1 VWDLLINNPIVNALL
16 LLYGL
21 LGHQFILAIA
31 ALTLLIR
38 LVLFPLTLK
47 GQRSTEMMQALQAS
61 KEWQDIQ
68 KKYKNDREKLSQET
82 MRMYRE
88 YGVNPLGGCLPQL
101 IQLPILIGLW
111 QSINRVVALSP
122 LQLMGLSSRLY
133 SFLPGLATLVPLNDR
148 FLWLNLGQP
157 DPYMVLPVLVVVSS
171 WAQQKLLTPPNPDPQ
186 AASMNRTM
194 QIMMPLMFGFFAM
207 NFSSGLSIY
216 FVASNVIGLI
226 QYAIIHRW
234 FRAKWRLEA
243 ENNRKAVSQSKRPV
257 PQPIDTEPEEQ
268 IDTSSGQ
275 PTAKPKRKTGRKKRK
290 RK

>member
-1 VWDLLINNPIVNALL
+1 MWDLLIKNPIVNVLL

-21 LGHQFILAIA
+21 LGNQFILAIG
-31 ALTLLIR
+31 ALTLFIR

-47 GQRSTEMMQALQAS
+47 SQRSTQMMQALQSS
-61 KEWQDIQ
+61 KEWQHIQ
-68 KKYKNDREKLSQET
+68 KKYKNDREKLSQEM

-88 YGVNPLGGCLPQL
+88 HGVNPLGGCLPQL

-111 QSINRVVALSP
+111 QSINLVVALSP
-122 LQLMGLSSRLY
+122 MQLIELSGRIY
-133 SFLPGLATLVPLNDR
+133 PFLPGLDTLIPLNDR

-157 DPYMVLPVLVVVSS
+157 DPYLILPVLVVVTS
-171 WAQQKLLTPPNPDPQ
+171 WLQQKLLTPPNPDPQ
-186 AASMNRTM
+186 AASMSKSM

-216 FVASNVIGLI
+216 FVASNLVGLT

-234 FRAKWRLEA
+234 FRARWRDEA
-243 ENNRKAVSQSKRPV
+243 NNRNTKQPKKADTKEQESSSKP
-257 PQPIDTEPEEQ
+257 
-268 IDTSSGQ
+268 
-275 PTAKPKRKTGRKKRK
+275 KTGRKKRK